1 MFLQLAV
8 FDLDFTIWQPE
19 MYQIYGPPKLTAL
32 KSLET
37 KKKRKRKNDCAS
49 ELQLKGFYETTQK
62 GMIVTDAK
70 KNPITVFHGASY
82 ALSEINRLNKERIDE
97 GGIIQ
102 TAIASCTDKPTWAR
116 SCMKWLIIEDGSS
129 LQSCFHPS
137 LIEIQK
143 GDKTKH
149 FESLFRKTGIP
160 YENMCFFD
168 DLEFNIA
175 SVAELGVKCIHTP
188 KGMTPNDWDSAL
200 ELFN

>member
-19 MYQIYGPPKLTAL
+19 MYQIHGPPKLTSL
-32 KSLET
+32 KSLEP
-37 KKKRKRKNDCAS
+37 KKKRKRKNDS
-49 ELQLKGFYETTQK
+49 SPSPPLKGYYVTTQK

-82 ALSEINRLNKERIDE
+82 ALSEINRRNKDHE
-97 GGIIQ
+97 GEGRIIQ

-116 SCMKWLIIEDGSS
+116 SCMKWLTIEDGSS

-149 FESLFRKTGIP
+149 FESLYRKTGIP

-168 DLEFNIA
+168 DLEFNIM

-188 KGMTPNDWDSAL
+188 QGMTPDDWDAAL